1 MELKESTD
9 KNNVDENNVD
19 ENNIDENNV
28 DENKFNLN
36 ISYDKR
42 FLNPENIAIL
52 NVDTLQNYM
61 PIFNKF
67 FILNKTNWNNI
78 NLNQRK
84 HITKFVK
91 RLDYNQMTCE
101 LYDDVSNK
109 NIIHDIHIKYA
120 PLLNPIRYVI
130 GKYDEYDKN
139 MFQLPSFLHDITNTK
154 ETNKIYDTN
163 NSAYT
168 EAFFYYLS
176 SKLLNDKQFYHGID
190 FYGNYLSNIKDYNL
204 NIYDDVDV
212 LENSTFFHNKNGNLF
227 NVDDEIFKLINFNG
241 SNKIK
246 EKITIKDDCLL
257 NDIQVIE
264 SDDFNFNYLTSK
276 ENNIHS
282 SLSTSSISS
291 LSSRSSNT
299 TLSGDCNE
307 DEIVNLY
314 INDFPAN
321 IICIEK
327 CVDTL
332 NNYMENDDVDI
343 SNEEW
348 SAIFMQIIMQL
359 IVYQKVF
366 NLTHN
371 DLHSNNVM
379 YVNTDKEYLYYL
391 YNNTYYKVPTFNKI
405 WKIIDFGR
413 AIYNV
418 NNITI
423 TSDMFSKNEDA
434 ATQYNC
440 EPFYNSKKRRIDP
453 NMSFDLTRLA
463 CCLFDYFIEDI
474 SWLEDKEE
482 LDEIQQ
488 LVSEWCLDD
497 KNKNI
502 LYKNNGEERYP
513 EFKLYKMIA
522 RNVNNHIPKDQLNNP
537 IFQSF
542 ILPKKKIRKQF
553 VFNID
558 EL

>member
-1 MELKESTD
+1 MELKES
-9 KNNVDENNVD
+9 NNENR
-19 ENNIDENNV
+19 
-28 DENKFNLN
+28 FGLN
-36 ISYDKR
+36 MSYDKR
-42 FLNPENIAIL
+42 FLSPENHYIL
-52 NVDTLQNYM
+52 NTDVLQNYM
-61 PIFNKF
+61 PIYNNF
-67 FILNKTNWNNI
+67 FILNETNWNNI

-91 RLDYNQMTCE
+91 RLDYNIMTCE
-101 LYDDVSNK
+101 LYDDVHEK
-109 NIIHDIHIKYA
+109 NIIHDIYIKYA

-130 GKYDEYDKN
+130 GKYDDYDKN
-139 MFQLPSFLHDITNTK
+139 IFKLPSFLEDINTTK
-154 ETNKIYDTN
+154 ESKKIHNTN

-168 EAFFYYLS
+168 ESFFYYLS
-176 SKLLNDKQFYHGID
+176 SKLLNDKHFYHGVD
-190 FYGNYLSNIKDYNL
+190 YYGNYLSNIKDYNI
-204 NIYDDVDV
+204 NVYDDVDV

-246 EKITIKDDCLL
+246 EKITIKEDCSIHDVQMIE
-257 NDIQVIE
+257 ND
-264 SDDFNFNYLTSK
+264 SFDFK
-276 ENNIHS
+276 NIISNKDNKCS
-282 SLSTSSISS
+282 SLSNSSISS

-299 TLSGDCNE
+299 TLSDGCSE
-307 DEIVNLY
+307 EETVNLY

-332 NNYMENDDVDI
+332 NNYMEDDDVDI

-391 YNNTYYKVPTFNKI
+391 YDNIYYKVPTFNKI

-413 AIYNV
+413 AIYSINNV
-418 NNITI
+418 TI

-440 EPFYNSKKRRIDP
+440 EPFYNSKKPRIEP

-474 SWLEDKEE
+474 SWLEDTEE
-482 LDEIQQ
+482 LDDIQK
-488 LVSEWCLDD
+488 LVAKWCLDD
-497 KNKNI
+497 KDKNI

-522 RNVNNHIPKDQLNNP
+522 RNVNNHIPKDQLDNP
-537 IFQSF
+537 IFKSF
-542 ILPKKKIRKQF
+542 ILQKKKIRKQF